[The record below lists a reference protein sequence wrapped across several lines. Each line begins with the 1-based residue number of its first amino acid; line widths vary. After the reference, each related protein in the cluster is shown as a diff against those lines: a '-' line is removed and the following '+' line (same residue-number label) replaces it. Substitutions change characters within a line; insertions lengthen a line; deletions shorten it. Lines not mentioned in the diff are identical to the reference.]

1 MLVVIINFFNLLQEY
16 AMLVVIINFLL
27 YYRNMSC

>member
-1 MLVVIINFFNLLQEY
+1 MLVVIINFFTLLQEY
-16 AMLVVIINFLL
+16 VMLVVIINFLL